1 MAEWSFFAAGGL
13 STLWLLVH
21 GIMGGRDIVRPAL
34 APSDLSPVVRY
45 TLYICWH
52 YTTVSIAMMAALFV
66 WAGVSLN
73 MTGATIA
80 TALAAAF
87 SMVGIVLAR
96 RQGGQFRDLPQGWLF
111 VPVAVLGGIG
121 LIL

>member
-1 MAEWSFFAAGGL
+1 MAEWLFFAAGGL

-21 GIMGGRDIVRPAL
+21 VIMGGRDIVRPAL
-34 APSDLSPVVRY
+34 APSDLSPVVRD

-80 TALAAAF
+80 TALAAGF
-87 SMVGIVLAR
+87 SLVGIVLAR
-96 RQGGQFRDLPQGWLF
+96 RQGGHFSDLPQGWLF

-121 LIL
+121 LVL

>member
-1 MAEWSFFAAGGL
+1 MAEWLFFAAGGL

-21 GIMGGRDIVRPAL
+21 VIMGGRDIVRPAL
-34 APSDLSPVVRY
+34 APSDLSPVVRD

-80 TALAAAF
+80 TALAAGF
-87 SMVGIVLAR
+87 SLVGIVLAR
-96 RQGGQFRDLPQGWLF
+96 RQGSQFSDLPQGWLF

>member
-1 MAEWSFFAAGGL
+1 
-13 STLWLLVH
+13 
-21 GIMGGRDIVRPAL
+21 
-34 APSDLSPVVRY
+34 
-45 TLYICWH
+45 
-52 YTTVSIAMMAALFV
+52 MMAALFV

>member
-1 MAEWSFFAAGGL
+1 MAEWPFFAAGGL

-111 VPVAVLGGIG
+111 GPVAVLGGIG